1 MKIPMTLN
9 KHRQAYRTAARLP
22 ILLLIVSML
31 TVPVLLFS
39 APLAAADVVSD
50 CKDSGGTYV
59 VNAAGQGHCFA
70 TIEPDCIKLPPGEV
84 VPDPELCLK
93 PGGIANDPIFDIN
106 DIAGTVEGTLNEVMP
121 VIVDSD
127 KIAESV
133 QDTLDG
139 IGIGI
144 SDGDN

>member
-1 MKIPMTLN
+1 MTMMTTLK
-9 KHRQAYRTAARLP
+9 KHRQAYRTAGTLP
-22 ILLLIVSML
+22 LLLLIVSML
-31 TVPVLLFS
+31 TIPVMLLS

-59 VNAAGQGHCFA
+59 VNAAGQGHCFV
-70 TIEPDCIKLPPGEV
+70 TIEPDCHKLPPGEV

-93 PGGIANDPIFDIN
+93 PGGIVNNRIFDVN
-106 DIAGTVEGTLNEVMP
+106 DITETVEGTLNEVMP
-121 VIVDSD
+121 VIVDGD

-139 IGIGI
+139 MGVVR

>member
-1 MKIPMTLN
+1 
-9 KHRQAYRTAARLP
+9 
-22 ILLLIVSML
+22 ML
-31 TVPVLLFS
+31 TVPIMLFS

-59 VNAAGQGHCFA
+59 VNAAGQGHCFV
-70 TIEPDCIKLPPGEV
+70 TLQPDCIKLPPGET

-93 PGGIANDPIFDIN
+93 PGGIANDPIFDMN
-106 DIAGTVEGTLNEVMP
+106 DISAEVEDTLDEFMP
-121 VIVDSD
+121 IITDGNLLTSEFGPVVTDGD

-133 QDTLDG
+133 QDTLDR
-139 IGIGI
+139 IVVGI

>member
-1 MKIPMTLN
+1 
-9 KHRQAYRTAARLP
+9 
-22 ILLLIVSML
+22 ML
-31 TVPVLLFS
+31 TVPIMLFS

-59 VNAAGQGHCFA
+59 VNAAGQGHCFV
-70 TIEPDCIKLPPGEV
+70 TLEPICHKLPPGEV
-84 VPDPELCLK
+84 VPDPELCIK
-93 PGGIANDPIFDIN
+93 SGGIANDPIFDIN
-106 DIAGTVEGTLNEVMP
+106 DISETVEDTVDEFMP
-121 VIVDSD
+121 VVVDGD

-139 IGIGI
+139 IVVVI